1 MCTSSLSPG
10 PNSQAQSVKGTLTEQ
25 QTCWYHD
32 RLTVRDVT
40 EGIPLGVRGGG
51 RLPALATK
59 VPANSGSRPDTKEI
73 YHSPHCAFPHL
84 NVSAHAGPFDWDIP
98 SFLCLEILRAP
109 QVLVWA
115 SLSQTHATIKCF
127 YVLLESGDGLGGS
140 KALRSGE
147 GSKGQNSPRHGEQ

>member
-59 VPANSGSRPDTKEI
+59 VPANSGSRPDTREI
-73 YHSPHCAFPHL
+73 PFPTL
-84 NVSAHAGPFDWDIP
+84 RVPPPQCICTCWAIRLGYP
-98 SFLCLEILRAP
+98 FLCLEILRAP
-109 QVLVWA
+109 QALVWS
-115 SLSQTHATIKCF
+115 SLSQTHATIKCS
-127 YVLLESGDGLGGS
+127 YVLLESGDSLGGS